1 MPTVNTCFTP
11 LQKSLGW
18 CQGKP
23 VLPGIRR
30 RLYYTSKQNIVQWP
44 AYSGGALSFANTSGN
59 FSLKADAYWYYIDI
73 LAEKST
79 LTSDPQGEAPSQ
91 TQLNKISAVHPGV
104 GPEASAAACYLNN
117 SDNVFLVQDMSGKW
131 RIVGSRFYETKTT
144 VTQDNGQGAT
154 GTASTTI
161 NVEATDIAPS
171 PFYTGTIVTE
181 DGEISLDDEDD
192 SSAGAQS
199 NGQSQSSAQPQNPS
213 GSQSQ
218 GGTQGSGS
226 SSGSSGSNGNSGS
239 TDPDDGDEG

>member
-1 MPTVNTCFTP
+1 MPTQNTCFTP

-18 CQGKP
+18 YQGQP

-44 AYSGGALSFANTSGN
+44 AYTSGSSLSFANTSGN
-59 FSLKADAYWYYIDI
+59 FTLKADTYWHYIDI

-79 LTSDPQGEAPSQ
+79 LTSDPQGETPSQ
-91 TQLNKISAVHPGV
+91 TQLNKLTAVHPGV
-104 GPEASAAACYLNN
+104 GPEASAVACYLNN
-117 SDNVFLVQDMSGKW
+117 SDNVFIVQDMSGKW

-171 PFYTGTIVTE
+171 PFYAGKIVTE
-181 DGEISLDDEDD
+181 DGELTLDDEDD
-192 SSAGAQS
+192 SAEEQN
-199 NGQSQSSAQPQNPS
+199 NG
-213 GSQSQ
+213 G
-218 GGTQGSGS
+218 
-226 SSGSSGSNGNSGS
+226 
-239 TDPDDGDEG
+239 

>member
-1 MPTVNTCFTP
+1 MPTQNTCFTP

-18 CQGKP
+18 CQGQP

-44 AYSGGALSFANTSGN
+44 AYTSGSSLSFANTSGN
-59 FSLKADAYWYYIDI
+59 FTLKADTYWHYIDI

-79 LTSDPQGEAPSQ
+79 LTSDPQGETPSQ
-91 TQLNKISAVHPGV
+91 TQLNKLTAVHPGV
-104 GPEASAAACYLNN
+104 GQEASAVACYLNN
-117 SDNVFLVQDMSGKW
+117 SDNVFIVQDMSGKW

-171 PFYTGTIVTE
+171 PFYAGKIVTE
-181 DGEISLDDEDD
+181 DGELTLDDEDD
-192 SSAGAQS
+192 SAEEQN
-199 NGQSQSSAQPQNPS
+199 NG
-213 GSQSQ
+213 G
-218 GGTQGSGS
+218 
-226 SSGSSGSNGNSGS
+226 
-239 TDPDDGDEG
+239 

>member
-1 MPTVNTCFTP
+1 MPTQNTCFTP

-18 CQGKP
+18 CQGMP

-44 AYSGGALSFANTSGN
+44 AYTSGSSLSFANTSGN
-59 FSLKADAYWYYIDI
+59 FTLKADTYWHYIDI

-79 LTSDPQGEAPSQ
+79 LTSDPQGETPSQ
-91 TQLNKISAVHPGV
+91 TQLNKLTAVHPGV
-104 GPEASAAACYLNN
+104 GQEASAVACYLNN
-117 SDNVFLVQDMSGKW
+117 SDNVFIVQDMSGKW

-171 PFYTGTIVTE
+171 PFYAGKIVTE
-181 DGEISLDDEDD
+181 DGELTLDDEDD
-192 SSAGAQS
+192 SAEEQN
-199 NGQSQSSAQPQNPS
+199 NG
-213 GSQSQ
+213 G
-218 GGTQGSGS
+218 
-226 SSGSSGSNGNSGS
+226 
-239 TDPDDGDEG
+239 

>member
-1 MPTVNTCFTP
+1 M
-11 LQKSLGW
+11 
-18 CQGKP
+18 P

-44 AYSGGALSFANTSGN
+44 NYSTDNGGRYSFATVTGN
-59 FSLKADAYWYYIDI
+59 FALKADTYWYYIDI

-91 TQLNKISAVHPGV
+91 TQLNKLTAVHPGV
-104 GPEASAAACYLNN
+104 GPEASAVACYLNN
-117 SDNVFLVQDMSGKW
+117 SDNVFLVQDMSGYW

-161 NVEATDIAPS
+161 NVEATDECPA

-181 DGEISLDDEDD
+181 DGTLPGVGN
-192 SSAGAQS
+192 A
-199 NGQSQSSAQPQNPS
+199 SQAV
-213 GSQSQ
+213 
-218 GGTQGSGS
+218 
-226 SSGSSGSNGNSGS
+226 
-239 TDPDDGDEG
+239 